1 VAIKEMTMV
10 EGVLDQVRIQVM
22 VEMVEI
28 MAMAAAVE
36 VTIGTKNQ
44 ISNEKVLR
52 EVTVQITTILKDL
65 NQMETTIDLNK
76 PKTKDLSQTETSS
89 KIKTTRTHK
98 K

>member
-1 VAIKEMTMV
+1 MV

-36 VTIGTKNQ
+36 VIIGTKNQ

-76 PKTKDLSQTETSS
+76 PKMKDLSQTETSS

>member
-1 VAIKEMTMV
+1 MV
-10 EGVLDQVRIQVM
+10 EGVLVQVEIKVM

-36 VTIGTKNQ
+36 VTIGLKNR
-44 ISNEKVLR
+44 ISNEKVHR
-52 EVTVQITTILKDL
+52 EVTVQITTILTDR
-65 NQMETTIDLNK
+65 NQMGTTIDLNK

-89 KIKTTRTHK
+89 KIKTPRTRK